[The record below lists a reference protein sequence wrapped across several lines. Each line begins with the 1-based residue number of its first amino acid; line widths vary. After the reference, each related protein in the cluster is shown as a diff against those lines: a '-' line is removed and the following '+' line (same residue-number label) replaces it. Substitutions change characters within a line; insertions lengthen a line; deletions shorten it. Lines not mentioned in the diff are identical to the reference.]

1 MRPKLR
7 LTKCVVTYAN
17 MTSPEANRSRRITP
31 STCARVSSRNLVPCC
46 DRTRRLLAEGVS
58 AQTHKNTHIAQRLR
72 KIGSDLSTNHYTNTL
87 RISTQLRTVS
97 QTCLRPL

>member
-1 MRPKLR
+1 MRPKLW

-46 DRTRRLLAEGVS
+46 DRTRRLLAEGCPGPLLLTFS
-58 AQTHKNTHIAQRLR
+58 ANFHLSVVPQALLSSFRSGQFHLVLARSKNYL
-72 KIGSDLSTNHYTNTL
+72 
-87 RISTQLRTVS
+87 
-97 QTCLRPL
+97 